1 MIAKRSPPIPLT
13 KGCVRPVIAFAAIA
27 ASIAFPPFSRILAPA
42 SDARKLEAATIP
54 YLLTMSGRAESY
66 GGGGGGVVL
75 AVGCPLPE
83 LALGDGSSGCWAT
96 TKLTSV
102 RKTSAMRDI

>member
-66 GGGGGGVVL
+66 GGGGGGGLV
-75 AVGCPLPE
+75 VGCPLPE
-83 LALGDGSSGCWAT
+83 VALGEGSSECWAT

-102 RKTSAMRDI
+102 RKTSA